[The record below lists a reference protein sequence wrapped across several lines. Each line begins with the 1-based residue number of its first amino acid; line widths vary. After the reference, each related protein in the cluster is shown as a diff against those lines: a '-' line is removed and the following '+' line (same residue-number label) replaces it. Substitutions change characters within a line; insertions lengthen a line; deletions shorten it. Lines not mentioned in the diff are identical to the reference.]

1 MTVKDWASIG
11 FLYEAIILTSNLGF
25 SRWGEV
31 LGDQGSRLPLR
42 QETGELS
49 PHVAQTARLSWLP
62 RNRGALSGATRRD
75 PVQ

>member
-1 MTVKDWASIG
+1 MTVEDWASIG

-42 QETGELS
+42 KLANFRRMS
-49 PHVAQTARLSWLP
+49 PRLLGSRGSHVTAEP
-62 RNRGALSGATRRD
+62 LSGATRRD